1 MAHFK
6 ENYFFWTKFCW
17 AHGKTF
23 LAFGYVFSSRIDEIF
38 FYLSKKTIWGIF
50 FLGKKYKMLT
60 FSHTDWKNFGQ
71 LLNLFCEISKLYS
84 TWTDV
89 HFEPKRKLG
98 KKFFYRFRILLE
110 KNVWR
115 DFQKDILLVQRN
127 TFWIIAF
134 FWKLELF
141 SHFCRQRKK
150 GSAFRQK
157 FSRHDCHNCILH
169 VYWNP
174 LRKKLQFGKH
184 LRLFTLFWQGATISD
199 PAAKSSIMVAK
210 IAFLVPIGTLWEKI
224 FFWTKYI
231 CNFIMFVQWT
241 KFFRVHGGIFLA
253 SGYIISAG
261 LTELPSTCPEEQF
274 EAIFVFLG
282 GKNIFFNVFRHWLK
296 KVRAFEKISRTGLS
310 RLLSMCTEEHFGN
323 RCTFWK
329 TLFSFATSRT
339 LSEEVS
345 TLWQCIFGLLAIMFR

>member
-184 LRLFTLFWQGATISD
+184 LRLFTLFWQGATISV

-210 IAFLVPIGTLWEKI
+210 IAFLVPIGTLWEK
-224 FFWTKYI
+224 FF
-231 CNFIMFVQWT
+231 F
-241 KFFRVHGGIFLA
+241 
-253 SGYIISAG
+253 
-261 LTELPSTCPEEQF
+261 EQN
-274 EAIFVFLG
+274 IFV
-282 GKNIFFNVFRHWLK
+282 
-296 KVRAFEKISRTGLS
+296 
-310 RLLSMCTEEHFGN
+310 
-323 RCTFWK
+323 
-329 TLFSFATSRT
+329 T
-339 LSEEVS
+339 LSCSYNERNF
-345 TLWQCIFGLLAIMFR
+345 FGFMAEYFWLLAILFQQDWQNCPLLVLKNSSRQFLFFSEGKIYFLTFSDTDWKKFGHLRKFPGRVCQDCFLCVQRNTSGIDVLFEKLCFPLQLLGHWVKKFQHYGNVFLAFWL